1 MKQKK
6 LTNFSF
12 AQEARRKQ
20 EIEQYGRILSLRP
33 SSVHKSKKDYNR
45 QKMKKETSQYFDVS
59 FFYYLITLL
68 YLFDIHN
75 YILLHYD
82 TYLVH
87 FSMLHRQPYLKF
99 YFV

>member
-6 LTNFSF
+6 IINFSF
-12 AQEARRKQ
+12 AQEARRKR

-59 FFYYLITLL
+59 FYYLLT
-68 YLFDIHN
+68 H
-75 YILLHYD
+75 IL
-82 TYLVH
+82 
-87 FSMLHRQPYLKF
+87 
-99 YFV
+99 

>member
-59 FFYYLITLL
+59 FFIY
-68 YLFDIHN
+68 
-75 YILLHYD
+75 
-82 TYLVH
+82 
-87 FSMLHRQPYLKF
+87 
-99 YFV
+99 